1 VAMDPFYKSCAEIDL
16 TSLYYI
22 TFIEPLVVSPMKTL
36 FSINKVIEEKIK
48 DHFLLFE
55 EYFFATVLLRK
66 TNYEIQFE
74 DLSPEVLEFFPES

>member
-16 TSLYYI
+16 TSLHYV

-48 DHFLLFE
+48 DHFLLLE

>member
-1 VAMDPFYKSCAEIDL
+1 VAMDHFYKSCAEIDL
-16 TSLYYI
+16 TSLHYV

-48 DHFLLFE
+48 DH
-55 EYFFATVLLRK
+55 FFATVLLRK